1 MDVTSLLN
9 VSYGVGGRLQG
20 GIQGGIPVGLQ
31 GGFEGAL
38 HGTQQ
43 GKTHRRDSMDSST
56 PSATGE
62 TTATSTAVPNTP
74 SPPGSRATS
83 QRSGSDSPNESVA
96 VTNHRNRTPWDA
108 GGYSLPLSLS
118 IDPKSIPTSGE
129 CPRPACQSPPAS
141 PSSPGHKFSLSRSSL
156 SSFTS
161 ATTTAS
167 DFSRTSSLFSRHPNK
182 SDSWSSAQYQFHQPP
197 DLRASPSHRNLD
209 MATEQVDLTNIDEDE
224 DVQTSPRVKL
234 ENHSDNYRSAA
245 IGFSGNNN
253 NTIRGH
259 NQVLPLR
266 AQSPSDVIIPRRGQS
281 NSNVS
286 LNSAHDLLSYENNED
301 TVIPHR
307 RVASEPNLPVGPP
320 GTVGRFWI
328 GPDLYNYLVPDVC
341 QDHTE
346 CVRMLDI
353 DKPPECSVMTPC
365 TLPDAKINMRKSMS
379 HIFGRNKSCTR
390 AVPDHVWLMVCRK
403 HYQRARYRSDMNYQS
418 TLLQRIIIQVVRIQ
432 VWSNDNER
440 SGKDGI
446 LKDWTVAVRRRE
458 AKRIDDADKG
468 KRKGSKKRTRADAE
482 AEEDEMDD
490 ADEPDLD
497 AAIHQ
502 ASSVPV
508 PDWYQGLCR
517 GGYSTLEV
525 LDILRRIDNDMDAG
539 LLSAVPDI
547 ELLPNIEGAH
557 TAKKTKAKT
566 SSAHRRTQ
574 SSGAALRTSAP
585 RAAAAPR
592 RASQPST
599 LSSEHDFSRPPRSE
613 FTFERIPNPTYPPV
627 PRDTDVT
634 ARTYDSPRTLEP
646 TLSQSTTQYDS
657 RTGTSNQA
665 SLPTYNTQRYDAQT
679 NRTVPQYGSASNYDR
694 NGIYELDFGRRSGHQ
709 RSVSDASFNQWA
721 TPTFSQGYSTP
732 AYPVATSNYPA
743 AAGYPSNSFSGY
755 QPAPAPMNNFTSSGS
770 DFRASNNGYR
780 ANDYSSYSY
789 NQRNQHSNPGSAFH
803 GSNIKHVRN
812 HSSPVYGTTGYTSS
826 GVNQTVPD
834 SAPAPAPTYGY
845 EPRWSGYQTPTIPAM
860 SGVNVLPDPRRASTN
875 VLGSPFG
882 SSQLAPAPARR
893 ASMVPSQH
901 GSQDGGAYAAPGS
914 APGSA
919 GSHQ

>member
-9 VSYGVGGRLQG
+9 VSCVVGGRLQG
-20 GIQGGIPVGLQ
+20 GLPVGLQ

-38 HGTQQ
+38 Q
-43 GKTHRRDSMDSST
+43 GASRGESHRRDSITSST

-83 QRSGSDSPNESVA
+83 RRSGSSSPNESVA

-118 IDPKSIPTSGE
+118 IDPKSIPASGE
-129 CPRPACQSPPAS
+129 YGRPACQSPPAS

-167 DFSRTSSLFSRHPNK
+167 DFSRTSSLFSRNPNR
-182 SDSWSSAQYQFHQPP
+182 SDSLATNNYQYYQPP
-197 DLRASPSHRNLD
+197 DIRTTSSHRN
-209 MATEQVDLTNIDEDE
+209 MASEQVDLTHIDEDE
-224 DVQTSPRVKL
+224 DIQASPRVKL
-234 ENHSDNYRSAA
+234 ENHSDNYRSTAM
-245 IGFSGNNN
+245 GSNGNNN
-253 NTIRGH
+253 NNKNTTAGH
-259 NQVLPLR
+259 HTLGLR
-266 AQSPSDVIIPRRGQS
+266 AQSPSDVIIPRRGHS
-281 NSNVS
+281 NSNAS
-286 LNSAHDLLSYENNED
+286 LNSSHDLATYGNNED
-301 TVIPHR
+301 TVVPHR
-307 RVASEPNLPVGPP
+307 RVVSEPSLPVGPP

-328 GPDLYNYLVPDVC
+328 GPDLYNFLVPDIC
-341 QDHTE
+341 QDHLE
-346 CVRMLDI
+346 CLRMLDI

-403 HYQRARYRSDMNYQS
+403 HYQRARYRSDLNYQA
-418 TLLQRIIIQVVRIQ
+418 TLLQRIVIQVVRIQ

-468 KRKGSKKRTRADAE
+468 KRKGSKKRTRADVE

-525 LDILRRIDNDMDAG
+525 LGILRRIDGDMDAG

-557 TAKKTKAKT
+557 TAKKAKAKT

-574 SSGAALRTSAP
+574 SSGAALRTSVP

-592 RASQPST
+592 RASQPTTTTSPEQD
-599 LSSEHDFSRPPRSE
+599 LSRPPRSD
-613 FTFERIPNPTYPPV
+613 FTFERNPTPAYPPV
-627 PRDTDVT
+627 PRDAD
-634 ARTYDSPRTLEP
+634 AMPRTYDSPRALEP
-646 TLSQSTTQYDS
+646 TLSQATPQYDPRIGS
-657 RTGTSNQA
+657 SAQP

-679 NRTVPQYGSASNYDR
+679 SRTVPEYGSTSSYDR
-694 NGIYELDFGRRSGHQ
+694 GDIYGMDSISRRSGHQ
-709 RSVSDASFNQWA
+709 RSVSDASFNQW
-721 TPTFSQGYSTP
+721 TNPTYSQGYSTANPYP
-732 AYPVATSNYPA
+732 AYPVSTAGYASA
-743 AAGYPSNSFSGY
+743 SGYPSTSFAGY

-770 DFRASNNGYR
+770 DFRVPSDGYR
-780 ANDYSSYSY
+780 GNDYSNYGY
-789 NQRNQHSNPGSAFH
+789 GQRNQYSNSGPALH
-803 GSNIKHVRN
+803 GSNTKHVRT
-812 HSSPVYGTTGYTSS
+812 HSSPVYGASGYTSS
-826 GVNQTVPD
+826 TVNQTIP
-834 SAPAPAPTYGY
+834 APAPAYGY
-845 EPRWSGYQTPTIPAM
+845 ESRWSGYQAPTIPSI
-860 SGVNVLPDPRRASTN
+860 SGSNVLPDPRRASVN
-875 VLGSPFG
+875 ALGSPFA
-882 SSQLAPAPARR
+882 SSQAAPPRR
-893 ASMVPSQH
+893 TSMVPSRH
-901 GSQDGGAYAAPGS
+901 GSQDEEGYVAPGS

-919 GSHQ
+919 GSRQ